1 MKIYITEKDKEKL
14 LSLIYDIISQN
25 VDGKDYVKKL
35 EGELLIAQTV
45 AESEL
50 PNDVVTMNSTVL
62 LCIDDVEETVTLVYP
77 DDADVSEN
85 KISVLSPIGTA
96 ILGCRKQD
104 IVDWEINGSITKIE
118 IKDVKR

>member
-1 MKIYITEKDKEKL
+1 MTIYITEKDKTKL
-14 LSLIYDIISQN
+14 LALINDIVSQD

-50 PNDVVTMNSTVL
+50 PADVVTMNSTVL
-62 LCIDDVEETVTLVYP
+62 LRIDDVDETVTLVYP

-96 ILGCRKQD
+96 ILGFRKQD
-104 IVDWEINGSITKIE
+104 TVDWEINGNPTKIK
-118 IKDVKR
+118 IIDVKR

>member
-104 IVDWEINGSITKIE
+104 IVDWEINGNITKIE
-118 IKDVKR
+118 IKNVKR